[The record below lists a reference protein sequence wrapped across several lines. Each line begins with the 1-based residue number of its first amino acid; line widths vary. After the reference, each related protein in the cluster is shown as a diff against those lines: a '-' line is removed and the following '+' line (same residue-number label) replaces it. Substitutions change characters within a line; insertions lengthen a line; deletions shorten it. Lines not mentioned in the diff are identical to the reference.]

1 MSFAVAIELLGE
13 TYALVPEVAVQWG
26 GEGPFVW
33 VVRDGKA
40 ARVPV
45 AIIQREEGYTM
56 VDGELED
63 GEPVVVEGI
72 QRMREGVQVT
82 QPQPSL
88 AGAS

>member
-1 MSFAVAIELLGE
+1 
-13 TYALVPEVAVQWG
+13 
-26 GEGPFVW
+26 
-33 VVRDGKA
+33 
-40 ARVPV
+40 
-45 AIIQREEGYTM
+45 M